1 MDDTDE
7 YAKRFDNF
15 MYGLMIAQIEGMP
28 HFKKG
33 KEQLI
38 NLGSSLF
45 KVYYLKNTANYEMDF
60 GPEDILQRFVRGD
73 EARSTEGSG
82 LGLSIAQSFTE
93 LCRGQ
98 FSITIDGDLFKVELR
113 FNRLT

>member
-45 KVYYLKNTANYEMDF
+45 KVYYLKN
-60 GPEDILQRFVRGD
+60 
-73 EARSTEGSG
+73 
-82 LGLSIAQSFTE
+82 
-93 LCRGQ
+93 
-98 FSITIDGDLFKVELR
+98 
-113 FNRLT
+113 NRHL